1 MDFWAGR
8 YWRMSENFSGDLRL
22 SQYTYPDDPRR
33 VSYNRTELTAH
44 AGLSQPAVSR
54 GYLFAQYQGGR
65 LFAGYAEGNAWAVE
79 ISGRH
84 PLNERFSIS
93 AGFGHYGLD
102 EIYHDS
108 YNYWNV
114 TLTAT
119 FKPFELQ
126 LAYLGVD
133 ESAKEHFADDSVG
146 DRVALTALWRFSS
159 DQLAAREPGRGP
171 GGTHGQQV
179 SERLAAVAL
188 KSVEIPSPAG
198 TWSRSRMPPN
208 ASCSSASPRSRDQA
222 AFRTLYGN
230 YYQRLSRL
238 LARMSV
244 RREDIEE
251 VINDTFW
258 VVWTKAG
265 EFRGAS
271 QLSTWIIGI
280 AYRRALNALRRAK
293 IRPVSDEPFDE
304 DSVSVASTDEAETDS
319 QWLALGLSRLPVEQ
333 RMALELTYTL
343 GHSCEEVAAILDC
356 PVNTVKTRL
365 FRARETLK
373 QVLPALA
380 GMSGENS

>member
-1 MDFWAGR
+1 MKSMESQSPR
-8 YWRMSENFSGDLRL
+8 VL
-22 SQYTYPDDPRR
+22 SPA
-33 VSYNRTELTAH
+33 TE
-44 AGLSQPAVSR
+44 Q
-54 GYLFAQYQGGR
+54 
-65 LFAGYAEGNAWAVE
+65 
-79 ISGRH
+79 
-84 PLNERFSIS
+84 
-93 AGFGHYGLD
+93 
-102 EIYHDS
+102 
-108 YNYWNV
+108 
-114 TLTAT
+114 
-119 FKPFELQ
+119 
-126 LAYLGVD
+126 
-133 ESAKEHFADDSVG
+133 
-146 DRVALTALWRFSS
+146 
-159 DQLAAREPGRGP
+159 
-171 GGTHGQQV
+171 
-179 SERLAAVAL
+179 SERDLLDRIA
-188 KSVEIPSPAG
+188 KG
-198 TWSRSRMPPN
+198 
-208 ASCSSASPRSRDQA
+208 RDQG

-293 IRPVSDEPFDE
+293 LRPVADHEFDE
-304 DSVSVASTDEAETDS
+304 DSVSVESEEESDANQ
-319 QWLALGLSRLPVEQ
+319 QWLSLGLERLPVEQ

-380 GMSGENS
+380 GMTGDR